1 MGLEGTLKA
10 FSLGDIFQVLGMQ
23 RKSGVLTVESAD
35 DAITISFLGGQIVSA
50 ESRMRRQDNQIGK
63 LLLRAGRLGEADLAR
78 ALELQKETRQRL
90 GFLLIRER
98 MVTPEDLKEAL
109 RLQIFRTLQIAFQ
122 LTDGNFRF
130 SQEGQ
135 IEYDADHM
143 APVPTESVLMEAAQI
158 HDELP
163 RLKEKIRSMEAV
175 YRRAAGKEG
184 LQLVSGEGAA
194 VPEGA
199 LAGSRAEREVW
210 QWIDGRRPVSQIMEN
225 AFLSDFEVL
234 KGLSDLLDRK
244 LVVEGRA
251 PDAIPEEILA
261 PAVPDEAPAS
271 PEPGLAER
279 PGGISLGAIL
289 LWAAVLAIGVLAVW
303 RVPHNPWNAFW
314 RPSAEGS
321 PFGVL
326 LKSVSLDRLSALERA
341 VRVFYDA
348 TGRYPRELEE
358 LTANGILDERA
369 LSDPWGRAYR
379 YILRPERGK
388 FGLYGRDARGQIDL
402 DLSFDRTL
410 APVAEVR
417 PGQSPA
423 KPPENQPSVQVVE

>member
-1 MGLEGTLKA
+1 MGLEGTLRA

-23 RKSGVLTVESAD
+23 RKSGVLTVESSD
-35 DAITISFLGGQIVSA
+35 DTITISFLGGQIVSA

-163 RLKEKIRSMEAV
+163 RLKEKVRSMDAV
-175 YRRAAGKEG
+175 YRRAPGKESV
-184 LQLVSGEGAA
+184 QVVSGEDGAVA
-194 VPEGA
+194 EGA

-210 QWIDGRRPVSQIMEN
+210 QWIDGKRPVSQIMES

-244 LVVEGRA
+244 LVVEGRVA
-251 PDAIPEEILA
+251 EAVPEEILA
-261 PAVPDEAPAS
+261 PAPVEVPPA
-271 PEPGLAER
+271 AAVVER
-279 PGGISLGAIL
+279 SRGISLGAIV

-303 RVPHNPWNAFW
+303 RVPRNPWNQLW
-314 RPSAEGS
+314 RPSAEAS
-321 PFGVL
+321 PFAVF
-326 LKSVSLDRLSALERA
+326 LKSVSLDRLAALERA

-369 LSDPWGRAYR
+369 VSDPWGRPYR
-379 YILRPERGK
+379 YILRPDRGK

-423 KPPENQPSVQVVE
+423 KPPENQPAVQVVE

>member
-23 RKSGVLTVESAD
+23 RKSGVLSVESAD

-50 ESRMRRQDNQIGK
+50 ESRQRRHDNQIGK
-63 LLLRAGRLGEADLAR
+63 LLLRAGRLSESDLAR

-122 LTDGNFRF
+122 LTDGSFRF

-163 RLKEKIRSMEAV
+163 RLKEKIRSVEIV
-175 YRRAAGKEG
+175 YRRAPGKET
-184 LQLVSGEGAA
+184 LQLVPGEGAA
-194 VPEGA
+194 LPEGA
-199 LAGSRAEREVW
+199 AGGSRAEREVW
-210 QWIDGRRPVSQIMEN
+210 QWIDGKRPVAQILET

-244 LVVEGRA
+244 LIVEGRV
-251 PDAIPEEILA
+251 PEAVPEQILEPAAAEPA
-261 PAVPDEAPAS
+261 PALEAV
-271 PEPGLAER
+271 ER
-279 PGGISLGAIL
+279 PSGLSLGAIG
-289 LWAAVLAIGVLAVW
+289 LWAAVLALGVVAVW
-303 RVPHNPWNAFW
+303 RVPRNPWNSLW
-314 RPSAEGS
+314 QPSVESS
-321 PFGVL
+321 PFAVFF
-326 LKSVSLDRLSALERA
+326 KSVSLDRLSALERA

-369 LSDPWGRAYR
+369 VSDPWGRQYR
-379 YILRPERGK
+379 YILRPDRGK

-417 PGQSPA
+417 PGQSAP
-423 KPPENQPSVQVVE
+423 KPPQAQPSVQVVE